1 MSWLK
6 TEGRVQINHKFFIS
20 KILVT
25 RKKKSGIESLR
36 KEYRTQIFA
45 GVGDAHHVIDGQEE
59 GCETTFFFFKVLE
72 LKVSNG
78 PQNWK
83 TLVCA

>member
-6 TEGRVQINHKFFIS
+6 TEVQINHKFFIS

-59 GCETTFFFFKVLE
+59 GCETTFFFFKVLG

>member
-1 MSWLK
+1 M
-6 TEGRVQINHKFFIS
+6 
-20 KILVT
+20 
-25 RKKKSGIESLR
+25 R

-59 GCETTFFFFKVLE
+59 GCETIFFFFKVLG